1 MKFDTDKVFKIV
13 SNLLSNAFKFTPEG
27 GTISVT
33 LSLRL
38 EKEGENKLVIEVS
51 DSGIGI
57 PADKQGAIFDRFY
70 QVSSPDKGNPC
81 RYGYRPAPMPGI
93 RADAS
98 WDDNREK
105 RAGSG

>member
-33 LSLRL
+33 LRLRL

-70 QVSSPDKGNPC
+70 QVAS
-81 RYGYRPAPMPGI
+81 RI
-93 RADAS
+93 REIP
-98 WDDNREK
+98 W
-105 RAGSG
+105 

>member
-1 MKFDTDKVFKIV
+1 M
-13 SNLLSNAFKFTPEG
+13 
-27 GTISVT
+27 T

-38 EKEGENKLVIEVS
+38 EKEGENKLVIEVL

-70 QVSSPDKGNPC
+70 QVASPDKGNPVV
-81 RYGYRPAPMPGI
+81 GTGNRPAPMPGI